1 MANKTIRIK
10 HKDIQ
15 DTQTITDVTT
25 KAFEKQGL
33 DIHMNDVVDLH
44 DDFGSGDR
52 VLTVESKKHLGQGS
66 EKFKQNYAKVSG
78 HD

>member
-1 MANKTIRIK
+1 MANKEIRIK

-15 DTQTITDVTT
+15 DSQTITDVTT
-25 KAFEKQGL
+25 KAFEKHGL

-44 DDFGSGDR
+44 DDYSNGDR
-52 VLTVESKKHLGQGS
+52 VLTVESKKYLGQGS
-66 EKFKQNYAKVSG
+66 EKFKQNYAKVFG